1 MNKLNNRFKHDED
14 CHIFFTSDTHF
25 GHANIMKYCKRP
37 FETVEEMD
45 QAIIDNWNSVVRPE
59 DIVFHLGDFGF
70 CGSLRLREIVDQL
83 NGKIYLIT
91 GNHDR
96 KMLKDGTIKS
106 FEFVGPELYITV
118 NNQRIYLN
126 HKPYLCF
133 DGSYGRKDKTWTWQL
148 FGHVHSG
155 PLVGDSGLDINR
167 LRMLFPTQY
176 DVGVDNNSFTPIS
189 FGEVEQIITEQLLSQ
204 NLYRGTN

>member
-1 MNKLNNRFKHDED
+1 
-14 CHIFFTSDTHF
+14 
-25 GHANIMKYCKRP
+25 MKYCKRP
-37 FETVEEMD
+37 FDTVEEMD

-96 KMLKDGTIKS
+96 KMLNDGTIKS

-118 NNQRIYLN
+118 NSQRIYLN

-189 FGEVEQIITEQLLSQ
+189 FGEVEQIINEQLLSQ
-204 NLYRGTN
+204 TLYRGTN

>member
-1 MNKLNNRFKHDED
+1 MQYYLNKIYNMNKSNNRFKHDEN

-25 GHANIMKYCKRP
+25 GHTNIMKYCKRP

-45 QAIIDNWNSVVRPE
+45 QTIIDNWNSVVRPE

-96 KMLKDGTIKS
+96 KML
-106 FEFVGPELYITV
+106 
-118 NNQRIYLN
+118 
-126 HKPYLCF
+126 
-133 DGSYGRKDKTWTWQL
+133 
-148 FGHVHSG
+148 
-155 PLVGDSGLDINR
+155 
-167 LRMLFPTQY
+167 
-176 DVGVDNNSFTPIS
+176 
-189 FGEVEQIITEQLLSQ
+189 
-204 NLYRGTN
+204 